1 MRWAMFATVSGAVG
15 RCMKSICLC
24 YMLERL
30 GDMTIRMSASWAEL
44 GWALVLSL
52 VRRRLEVYG

>member
-1 MRWAMFATVSGAVG
+1 MFATVSGAVG